1 MTGIPAIP
9 WHMASSVVV
18 PLAALGLMIR
28 RNLRERRVRT
38 ARLWVYPVILGGLT
52 AVTVARGPVPGIGAI
67 AGFVASAAA
76 GAGFG
81 YLRARHQQLS
91 RDPQTG
97 QIVSRATPLGLILIA
112 GFFVLRYGLEFF
124 THTRDLPH
132 ALGLQRATDAGLIFS
147 TAMIFARQWEIWRR
161 TRALTGEGAPAAMPQ
176 TMDRAVD
183 QAADKE

>member
-38 ARLWVYPVILGGLT
+38 ARLWIYPVILGGLT

-147 TAMIFARQWEIWRR
+147 TAMIFARQWEIWCR
-161 TRALTGEGAPAAMPQ
+161 TRALMGEGGPAAVPQ
-176 TMDRAVD
+176 IMDQAVD